1 MQTLLSTSHV
11 PVAERAAYWIDMICD
26 VFVQLDCSNTSD
38 RFHGEITDQ
47 RLGTLRLSRVDSNR
61 QLVQRSARQLAR
73 SDEDCFL
80 LSLQLKGHG
89 RVVQDGRAAL
99 LAPGDFALYDSTRR
113 YTLAFDDEFS
123 QLVLKTPRTLF
134 KDRLARA
141 EDCTALAVSGSS
153 GMGRVAADLLRTVA
167 REAPTLH
174 PHEIERMAD
183 ALIDVFAVAFGQ
195 SPVVH
200 PVSRRSHGAAQLLR
214 VKLYIDDHLRDPDLT
229 PERVA
234 RAHGISTRYLSKL
247 FETAGTSVGR
257 FIWEQR
263 LTRIECD
270 LRSAACATQSIS
282 EIAFGWGFN
291 DMSHFSRSFRARYGD
306 CPRSYRSRTH

>member
-11 PVAERAAYWIDMICD
+11 PAAERAAYWIDMICD

-47 RLGTLRLSRVDSNR
+47 HLGSLRVSRVDSNR
-61 QLVQRSARQLAR
+61 QLVQRSTRQLAR
-73 SDEDCFL
+73 SDDDCFL

-89 RVVQDGRAAL
+89 RVLQDGRAAL

-123 QLVLKTPRTLF
+123 QLVLKTPRGLL

-167 REAPTLH
+167 REAPGLH

-195 SPVVH
+195 SPVVP

-214 VKLYIDDHLRDPDLT
+214 IKLYLDEHLRDPELT

-263 LTRIECD
+263 LARIERD
-270 LRSAACATQSIS
+270 LRSAACATRSIS

-306 CPRSYRSRTH
+306 CPRSYRSQTH